1 MSDAHGITYGLKPES
16 HNGYC
21 NFMPGPGQPACLA
34 VATWHAFIEVDP
46 VQVASSCDAHR
57 VDLQRVAEFIHVHG
71 SACSIPGASI
81 WWDPDAD
88 PNSGCEIDWDMGALV
103 AVATEPT
110 AAMVEAA
117 R

>member
-1 MSDAHGITYGLKPES
+1 MSNPRGITYGLRPES

-21 NFMPGPGQPACLA
+21 NFMPSPVAPACLA
-34 VATWHAFIEVDP
+34 EATWHAFIQVDP
-46 VQVASSCDAHR
+46 IQVASSCGAHKA
-57 VDLQRVAEFIHVHG
+57 DLERVAEFIHVHG

-88 PNSGCEIDWDMGALV
+88 PNSGCEIDWDMGALT
-103 AVATEPT
+103 AAADEPT
-110 AAMVEAA
+110 AALVEVG